1 MVLGIRHSF
10 SKHLWSQVLGHP
22 EENSWPQL
30 WGGHSTAGTS
40 EAAGVPGDILTPPG
54 LLGQGT
60 ECGSP
65 CFTPTMEKAESAR
78 EPELLAT
85 GLGPSRYAFQ
95 GLGRNWQCRVWPSGG
110 LHDEGEETA
119 LSRGH
124 KSMKTGCRLGNVSAH
139 LCLLILGASAVW
151 LCGSG
156 PGRQDQTALVRA
168 QLRLLSMLTSVK
180 QAESHR
186 SPPDHFRGR
195 SKRHDN

>member
-1 MVLGIRHSF
+1 MHKPSSCKPLQEWSSGSGIHSANTSGVRYLGIRKKTHGLSF
-10 SKHLWSQVLGHP
+10 GEVTARLGHP
-22 EENSWPQL
+22 RL
-30 WGGHSTAGTS
+30 RGFLVT
-40 EAAGVPGDILTPPG
+40 ILTPPG

-60 ECGSP
+60 ECSSP

-85 GLGPSRYAFQ
+85 GLGPSRYAFL

-124 KSMKTGCRLGNVSAH
+124 KSMKTGCCLGNVSAH

-180 QAESHR
+180 QAESH
-186 SPPDHFRGR
+186 PLPT
-195 SKRHDN
+195 